1 MMNKGLKIL
10 SSFLAGIIVFNMT
23 SLVHASEI
31 NSMNVNNS
39 IGNMEQLAKQK
50 LNEEEQSKMRK
61 IINILQSVDLM

>member
-39 IGNMEQLAKQK
+39 IGNMEQLAK
-50 LNEEEQSKMRK
+50 
-61 IINILQSVDLM
+61 